1 MADVRE
7 AVEFL
12 RQVNDA
18 ESDNR
23 MKGIEDLKFRFGDQW
38 PQYAVTSRGLERPQL
53 TINEIDSYC
62 RQVTNMQRQQR
73 PRGKAHPVDDR
84 ADVKVAKVI
93 TGIGRHIEVA
103 SDADYAYDT
112 AFESAV
118 TIGWGYWR
126 MRTDYIREDS
136 FDQSIYIDCIDNPF
150 TVYFDPKSTEPDGS
164 DATQGLITDMMAI
177 KAFENQYPG
186 AQSVGFTE
194 RGSGDDEPDWITTES
209 IRIAEYYY
217 IDRKKAKLV
226 KLNDNTVIWED
237 RLPPKDIMIA
247 AGIEVVGERD
257 SVQKVVKWCKQTA
270 FEILE
275 EKDLHGRYI
284 PIIPVY
290 GSVMVVDGK
299 RERMGM
305 VRFGKDPQRM
315 LNFWQTSIT
324 ESIALAPKAKWL
336 AVEGTVEGHENEF
349 SSANLSANPLLQYKQ
364 TDVTG
369 APAPA
374 PIRLQPEPPPA
385 GAIQASFM
393 ASQNLQ
399 KVLGIFDPVMQSN
412 DPKSGKAIIAEKMQ
426 AENSNY
432 HFYDNLTRSIKHTWR
447 IILDWTPYVYDTQR
461 VQRIIGD
468 DGKPE
473 LVTINQKEVKQDETG
488 AAIEKVLN
496 CVCVGEY
503 DVVME
508 TGPGYDTKRQEG
520 VAATMELMRTPIGE
534 KVAAVADDLIV
545 RQMDFPGA
553 DTIADRLA
561 AANPLSEVDEKSDV
575 PPQAQMVMKA
585 MQKQLEQAKQI
596 IQQLEMEKKYRLDA
610 IRMQEDGETR
620 RKLMDTTASAHDTE
634 QRNLSMQHSVEA
646 KAITSQN
653 VEEIR
658 ALTKL
663 LIAKLPPEPLENAIA
678 SRNVEQQI
686 KHAEQASPPDLSQMQ
701 TPPMPPQQGMP
712 PLQ

>member
-1 MADVRE
+1 MADVKE

-23 MKGIEDLKFRFGDQW
+23 MKGIEDLKFRYGDQW

-126 MRTDYIREDS
+126 MRTDYIRDDS

-177 KAFENQYPG
+177 KAFEKQYPG

-237 RLPPKDIMIA
+237 RLPPKDIMVA

-461 VQRIIGD
+461 VQRIIGE

-575 PPQAQMVMKA
+575 PPQAQMAMKA

-678 SRNVEQQI
+678 SRDVEQQI
-686 KHAEQASPPDLSQMQ
+686 KHSQQAAPPDLSQMQ